1 MSRTGRYKWMPITGS
16 LLVGTALFLLSGLAV
31 DTPYWHLALLML
43 LFGAGLGFTMQVV
56 VTAVQNSVQRKHL
69 GAATASVAFFRSMGG
84 AVGTALFGAI
94 LNTRLA
100 HHLAE
105 VVPASAQSQLG
116 GAATSMNDITAI
128 HGLPEP
134 VKTWVLTAFTQA
146 MDDVFLVAVP
156 FMAVAFVIAL
166 TMRERPL
173 QGREP
178 AAPAEPP
185 EVSVAH

>member
-1 MSRTGRYKWMPITGS
+1 
-16 LLVGTALFLLSGLAV
+16 
-31 DTPYWHLALLML
+31 ML
-43 LFGAGLGFTMQVV
+43 LFGSGLGFTMQVV
-56 VTAVQNSVQRKHL
+56 VTAVQNSVERKHL

-84 AVGTALFGAI
+84 AIGTALFGAI

-100 HHLAE
+100 HHLTE

-116 GAATSMNDITAI
+116 GAAASMNDITAI
-128 HGLPEP
+128 HALPEP

-173 QGREP
+173 QGRTP
-178 AAPAEPP
+178 SAPAEAEAS